1 MTHSFTVTF
10 GAKYFTS
17 MVTTVPPNKTFSL
30 IKKKFFAS
38 LQKSLRKFKFLRYV
52 TFRSRWSCEIQFHK
66 YDIHINGD
74 F

>member
-38 LQKSLRKFKFLRYV
+38 LKSTKITSKIPISEVCDL
-52 TFRSRWSCEIQFHK
+52 
-66 YDIHINGD
+66 
-74 F
+74 